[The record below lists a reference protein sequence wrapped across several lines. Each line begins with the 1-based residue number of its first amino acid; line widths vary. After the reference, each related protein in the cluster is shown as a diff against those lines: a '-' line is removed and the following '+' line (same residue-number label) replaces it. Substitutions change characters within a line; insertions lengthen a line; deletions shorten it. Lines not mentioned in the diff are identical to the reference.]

1 MDRDMQQ
8 GERQSMLTRSMRIS
22 CSTIVQGICML
33 LILLA
38 AVAKLLTRADFEA
51 DLLSWNIASRP
62 AREALS
68 LAIPLTE
75 LFISLSWLT
84 GIRRAPAIYAA
95 SLMLIVFSAAYAQ
108 LWIQGRTPTCGC
120 FGGFMRFQN
129 TRAEAPFVMLRNAS
143 LIAGL
148 LAPQILLSMRAHD
161 STGGNNGQNHEQ
173 NHQIPPKT
181 GFTLIETLLSISL
194 ITILIALCVPSLT
207 KFRDVAGHSRSIQT
221 SGAFAKGFAAYT
233 LDFRDSM
240 PYFTDPKAT
249 YSVVYHDG
257 VGMQIEY
264 FGTYYTWHIA
274 LGERSFGSL
283 PTSTVYYAPQ
293 EQPRYGFGPTSFWY
307 SASFL
312 ADPAFWKM
320 ETRIGPEQW
329 RSTRHAEVVFP
340 SSKAVILDGFHWF
353 KDKFRDPENKRKVT
367 IMGFI
372 DASAELLDPVEVI
385 RGYPHGTGPWHGNAM
400 LTYPAPGMVTIDG
413 VRGRDR

>member
-1 MDRDMQQ
+1 M
-8 GERQSMLTRSMRIS
+8 
-22 CSTIVQGICML
+22 
-33 LILLA
+33 
-38 AVAKLLTRADFEA
+38 
-51 DLLSWNIASRP
+51 
-62 AREALS
+62 
-68 LAIPLTE
+68 
-75 LFISLSWLT
+75 
-84 GIRRAPAIYAA
+84 
-95 SLMLIVFSAAYAQ
+95 
-108 LWIQGRTPTCGC
+108 
-120 FGGFMRFQN
+120 
-129 TRAEAPFVMLRNAS
+129 AE
-143 LIAGL
+143 
-148 LAPQILLSMRAHD
+148 H
-161 STGGNNGQNHEQ
+161 
-173 NHQIPPKT
+173 
-181 GFTLIETLLSISL
+181 GFTLVETLLSISL